1 MLLGS
6 VNTQPLAP
14 FTGNDETVAL
24 PTRETAKGLL
34 GDCDLRWLAGIALL
48 CAVLLRF
55 VASH

>member
-1 MLLGS
+1 M
-6 VNTQPLAP
+6 NTQPLAP
-14 FTGNDETVAL
+14 FAGNDETVAL